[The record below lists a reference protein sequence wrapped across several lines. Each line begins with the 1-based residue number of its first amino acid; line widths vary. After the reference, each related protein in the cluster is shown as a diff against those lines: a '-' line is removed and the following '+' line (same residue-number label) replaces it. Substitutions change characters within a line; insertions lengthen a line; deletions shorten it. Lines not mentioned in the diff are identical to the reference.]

1 MKIKNII
8 TIFLIAFLLAAC
20 APAAKVVPTETAMPT
35 STFTPVPFTPR
46 PIPPTATIVP
56 PTEVTIPDYMLPF
69 IEQGY
74 DKLSSDGKS
83 MYLVVDE
90 KAAQYAP
97 EGGIKYKNVIILS
110 WLRIFYFDESHVI
123 QEGLILDFVQ
133 KADTPF
139 KGLSSFVDSNSTN
152 QMPTLPSIAF
162 ARATRDGINK
172 FTVGEYP
179 IAQAD
184 IGPQDSTIEKIFN
197 GIFPVTGGVPQSISI
212 AGIGKVL
219 PITRI
224 TYKSEMKF
232 K

>member
-1 MKIKNII
+1 
-8 TIFLIAFLLAAC
+8 
-20 APAAKVVPTETAMPT
+20 
-35 STFTPVPFTPR
+35 
-46 PIPPTATIVP
+46 
-56 PTEVTIPDYMLPF
+56 
-69 IEQGY
+69 
-74 DKLSSDGKS
+74 

-90 KAAQYAP
+90 KAAQFAP

-110 WLRIFYFDESHVI
+110 WLRVYYFDKSHVI

-139 KGLSSFVDSNSTN
+139 KGLSSFVDSSSTN

-184 IGPQDSTIEKIFN
+184 LGPQDATIGKIFK
-197 GIFPVTGGVPQSISI
+197 GIFPVTDGVPQSVTI

-219 PITRI
+219 PITRL